1 MIGRQAGAHLAL
13 LVVGALAA
21 MLAVASPAAADRA
34 FSTRFSTNDTGNI
47 AVVANTLETC
57 PTVATTCAAARAA
70 VPIASGGNN
79 FSNNNFNMTYVNT
92 DPGTVGGTATFDSS
106 TSQLS
111 LPAGA
116 TVLFAGL
123 YWGADTSAGSN
134 ASAGPAPAP
143 ARNAAANNQ
152 VGFKVPGASG
162 YTPLTASAPL
172 DTSPGTSRYSAFA
185 NVTSAVAAAGAGSYS
200 VANVQAGTGGDRY
213 AGWAMFVVYHDSSDP
228 PRNLTV
234 DDGFQ
239 TVASNS
245 PPLTIPIGGF
255 QTPPSG
261 PPPTVTVGFMAYEG
275 DTGIT
280 GDTASLDGLTASTA
294 ARPATNFFDGAITNF
309 GVNVTTRNPADV
321 NNFAID
327 AAELSGTGA
336 IPNGATSATVQL
348 TTSGDTY
355 FPAVIT
361 FATDLFAPI
370 IDSTKSVTNLT
381 HPGGPDQRGDV
392 LQYTVSYQN
401 TGGDNAVGFV
411 MRDPIPSGSTYVPG
425 SLRVTQ
431 GPQTGAKTDARDN
444 DSAQFDSNANAVVF
458 GLGSGATGSS
468 GGSIADGET
477 DTATFQVKINASDAN
492 GQQIINQ
499 AGASYSG
506 ASLGHSYTNQ
516 SPQVTNT
523 VAAPDLTI
531 LKSHSGPF
539 VGGVPKA
546 FQLDVSNVGGAPT
559 DGSPVTVSD
568 HLPQSSFQS
577 VSGASGSGWSC
588 NVAGLTVTCTR
599 SDALAAGATYP
610 PIEIDALVQPLPP
623 MSISNTATVAGGGD
637 LDLDNNTATDSD
649 QASALADLTIAKV
662 AQPTTLYSGNQVT
675 YTLSVANAGPSTT
688 SGVTVSDPLAP
699 SVYSNVNATSTQGTC
714 DATVSCSLGVMPP
727 FSTATI
733 TITATATA
741 DNTTLHNTAT
751 VSSPTPDS
759 NSSNN
764 TASANVTVL
773 PTADLSITKTGT
785 PSDPTAGQTYTY
797 TLTASNKGPDA
808 ASDVVVSDNLPSQF
822 TATSATGGGFTCQ
835 VPASAG
841 GTLVCMRP
849 TLSVADSPQAIT
861 VAGTFVGGSGDETA
875 ANVATVS
882 SQTADPDQSNNAA
895 GLTQVIMPAADLIVS
910 KGAFEA
916 DGTTPLLTALNP
928 GDSFDYDVTVIN
940 NGPSPA
946 ANVVVSDPLP
956 AGIVADPGRTA
967 LIPAGCAFDAATNT
981 FTCTIATLAS
991 GGSTLFQLPV
1001 QVTAS
1006 NSGGDETNTATVT
1019 SDTPDPDLTSN
1030 TARSTVG
1037 VATVTDLQL
1046 TKSVSEPSATVG
1058 DTVTFSM
1065 TVTNLGPNPTGALIT
1080 DPLPAGM
1087 SFGTS
1092 TDCTFSAPNVVC
1104 DPGGLAVGASG
1115 TVTFTATVN
1124 SAAAGTTITNSAS
1137 VASEAAGA
1145 GFPEID
1151 DLDPFNNLASAVLPV
1166 DQEADLSL
1174 TKTGSS
1180 ANPSVGDLLTY
1191 TLTASNAGPN
1201 DATGVTITDP
1211 VPPGLAFSDASDGCT
1226 NISGTVT
1233 CAIGDIPSGG
1243 HVTVKVMA
1251 WVLDSAAA
1259 TSFTN
1264 LATVSGDQPDPDPGN
1279 NQATANTEVPPFVN
1293 LRMTKSASNTSP
1305 AAGSDV
1311 TYTIA
1316 VSNDG
1321 PSTASGVTLRDPL
1334 PGGLTYVSSA
1344 AAQGS
1349 CGASGNLVT
1358 CALGSLPAGGSTM
1371 VTITARTGSGTGGT
1385 KITNTA
1391 TVSAT
1396 ENNGS
1401 PGLST
1406 AHVVVNPSVVPP
1418 PPNAKLTITKTVNH
1432 KRAKFGSTLR
1442 YTITVA
1448 NAGPATAQTPTVTD
1462 TLSTAAS
1469 IVSVHPSSGSCHG
1482 RSPLTC
1488 KLASI
1493 APGAHATI
1501 TVVARP
1507 RDLGKIRNS
1516 ASVTTPTPLAPG
1528 SRTMAKVTTVIT
1540 AGAHSRIV
1548 FTDRTSTP
1556 KIPPGGTATFLPK
1569 ITNPNP
1575 WPLHNVKVCDR
1586 LPPGTMFVSAS
1597 RGSKRGG
1604 RVVCWTVGTLAPHTS
1619 KSFSLRAET
1628 LLGVTGKLRDAATAK
1643 ATVGGKHL
1651 TAHAHA
1657 HVLVVPTGLCGTASS
1672 LDLHGP
1678 NNPLAVAA
1686 C

>member
-1226 NISGTVT
+1226 NVSGTVT

-1516 ASVTTPTPLAPG
+1516 ASVNTPTPLAPG

>member
-1 MIGRQAGAHLAL
+1 MTGQGGRCRGL
-13 LVVGALAA
+13 LVFAALAA

-47 AVVANTLETC
+47 AVIANTLETC
-57 PTVATTCAAARAA
+57 PAVASTCAAARAA

-92 DPGTVGGTATFDSS
+92 DPGTVGGVATFNSS
-106 TSQLS
+106 SSQLS

-123 YWGADTSAGSN
+123 YWGADTSKGNSVGAGPV
-134 ASAGPAPAP
+134 PAPAP
-143 ARNAAANNQ
+143 NAAANNQ
-152 VGFKVPGASG
+152 VGFKVPGAAG
-162 YTPLTASAPL
+162 YSPVTASAPL
-172 DTSPGTSRYSAFA
+172 DTSNGATTRYSAFA
-185 NVTSAVAAAGAGSYS
+185 NVTSMVTAAGSGTYS
-200 VANVQAGTGGDRY
+200 VANVQAGIGGDRY

-239 TVASNS
+239 TVSSNS
-245 PPLTIPIGGF
+245 PPITIPIGGF

-261 PPPTVTVGFMAYEG
+261 VPTVTVGFLAYEG

-280 GDTASLDGLTASTA
+280 GDTASLDGFTANSA
-294 ARPATNFFDGAITNF
+294 ARPATNFFDGAISNF
-309 GVNVTTRNPADV
+309 GVNVTTRNPDDV

-355 FPAVIT
+355 FPAVVT

-370 IDSTKSVTNLT
+370 ITSTKSVTNLT

-392 LQYTVSYQN
+392 LQYTVSYEN
-401 TGGDNAVGFV
+401 TGADDATGFV

-431 GPQTGAKTDARDN
+431 GPQTGAKTDALDG
-444 DSAQFDSNANAVVF
+444 DSAQFNSNANAVVF

-477 DTATFQVKINASDAN
+477 DTATFQVKIDASDTN
-492 GQQIINQ
+492 GQQIVNT
-499 AGASYSG
+499 ANASYSG

-523 VAAPDLTI
+523 VAGPDLTI

-546 FQLDVSNVGGAPT
+546 FQLDVSNVGDAPT
-559 DGSPVTVSD
+559 DGSPVTVTD
-568 HLPQSSFQS
+568 QLPQSSFQS

-599 SDALAAGATYP
+599 SDPLAAGATYP
-610 PIEIDALVQPLPP
+610 PIEIDAVVQPLPP
-623 MSISNTATVAGGGD
+623 MTISNTATVAGGGD
-637 LDLDNNTATDSD
+637 LDLENNTATDSD

-662 AQPTTLYSGNQVT
+662 AQPTTVYSGNQVT
-675 YTLSVANAGPSTT
+675 YTLSVANAGPSTA
-688 SGVTVSDPLAP
+688 SGVTVSDPLDP
-699 SVYSNVNATSTQGTC
+699 SVYSNVNVTSTQGTC
-714 DATVSCSLGVMPP
+714 DATVSCSLGAMLP

-733 TITATATA
+733 TVTATATA

-759 NSSNN
+759 DSSNN
-764 TASANVTVL
+764 TASAAVTVL

-785 PSDPTAGQTYTY
+785 PSNPTAGQTYTY

-808 ASDVVVSDNLPSQF
+808 ASGVVVSDNLPSQF

-841 GTLVCMRP
+841 GTLVCTRP
-849 TLSVADSPQAIT
+849 TLSVAEGAQAIT
-861 VAGTFVGGSGDETA
+861 VVGTFVGGSGAETA

-882 SQTADPDQSNNAA
+882 SQTADPDQSNNSA

-916 DGTTPLLTALNP
+916 DGTTPLLRALNP

-956 AGIVADPGRTA
+956 TGIVADPGRLA
-967 LIPAGCAFDAATNT
+967 PAGCTFDAGTNT
-981 FTCTIATLAS
+981 FTCDIAALAAGDS
-991 GGSTLFQLPV
+991 LLLKLPV
-1001 QVTAS
+1001 QVAES
-1006 NSGGDETNTATVT
+1006 NPGGDETNTATVT

-1037 VATVTDLQL
+1037 VATVTDLEL
-1046 TKSVSEPSATVG
+1046 TKAVSEPSATVG
-1058 DTVTFSM
+1058 DTVTFTM
-1065 TVTNLGPNPTGALIT
+1065 TAANLGPNPTGALIT

-1092 TDCTFSAPNVVC
+1092 SDCTFSAPNVTC
-1104 DPGGLAVGASG
+1104 DLGGLAVGASD
-1115 TVTFTATVN
+1115 TATFTATVN

-1151 DLDPFNNLASAVLPV
+1151 DLDPSNNLASAVLPV
-1166 DQEADLSL
+1166 DQQADLSL
-1174 TKTGSS
+1174 TKTASN
-1180 ANPSVGDLLTY
+1180 ATPSVGQLLTY

-1211 VPPGLAFSDASDGCT
+1211 VPPGLAFAEASNGCT

-1233 CAIGDIPSGG
+1233 CAIGDIPTGG
-1243 HVTVKVMA
+1243 HVSVKVMA

-1259 TSFTN
+1259 TAFTN
-1264 LATVSGDQPDPDPGN
+1264 LATVSGDQPDPDPAN

-1321 PSTASGVTLRDPL
+1321 PNTATGVILRDPL
-1334 PGGLTYVSSA
+1334 PNGLTYVSST

-1349 CGASGNLVT
+1349 CGASANLVT

-1371 VTITARTGSGTGGT
+1371 VTITARTGSDTGDT
-1385 KITNTA
+1385 NITNTA

-1396 ENNGS
+1396 EDNGS

-1406 AHVVVNPSVVPP
+1406 AHVVVNPSAVPP
-1418 PPNAKLTITKTVNH
+1418 PPDAKLTITKTVNH
-1432 KRAKFGSTLR
+1432 KRARFGSTLR

-1448 NAGPATAQTPTVTD
+1448 NAGPATAEAPTVTD

-1482 RSPLTC
+1482 RNPLTC

-1493 APGAHATI
+1493 APGGDATI
-1501 TVVARP
+1501 TVAARP

-1516 ASVTTPTPLAPG
+1516 ASVTTATPLAPG

-1540 AGAHSRIV
+1540 AGAHSRIRV
-1548 FTDRTSTP
+1548 TDRTSTP
-1556 KIPPGGTATFLPK
+1556 KIPPGGTATFLPRV
-1569 ITNPNP
+1569 TNPNP
-1575 WPLHNVKVCDR
+1575 WPVHNVKVCDQ

-1597 RGSKRGG
+1597 QGSKRRG
-1604 RVVCWTVGTLAPHTS
+1604 RVVCWSVGTLAPHAS
-1619 KSFSLRAET
+1619 KSFSMRAET
-1628 LLGVTGKLRDAATAK
+1628 LLGVTGTLRDAATAK
-1643 ATVGGKHL
+1643 ATAGSKHL
-1651 TAHAHA
+1651 SAHAHA
-1657 HVLVVPTGLCGTASS
+1657 HVLVAPTQLCGTASS
-1672 LDLHGP
+1672 LALHGP

>member
-1 MIGRQAGAHLAL
+1 
-13 LVVGALAA
+13 
-21 MLAVASPAAADRA
+21 
-34 FSTRFSTNDTGNI
+34 
-47 AVVANTLETC
+47 
-57 PTVATTCAAARAA
+57 
-70 VPIASGGNN
+70 
-79 FSNNNFNMTYVNT
+79 
-92 DPGTVGGTATFDSS
+92 
-106 TSQLS
+106 
-111 LPAGA
+111 
-116 TVLFAGL
+116 
-123 YWGADTSAGSN
+123 
-134 ASAGPAPAP
+134 
-143 ARNAAANNQ
+143 
-152 VGFKVPGASG
+152 
-162 YTPLTASAPL
+162 
-172 DTSPGTSRYSAFA
+172 
-185 NVTSAVAAAGAGSYS
+185 
-200 VANVQAGTGGDRY
+200 
-213 AGWAMFVVYHDSSDP
+213 
-228 PRNLTV
+228 
-234 DDGFQ
+234 
-239 TVASNS
+239 
-245 PPLTIPIGGF
+245 
-255 QTPPSG
+255 
-261 PPPTVTVGFMAYEG
+261 
-275 DTGIT
+275 
-280 GDTASLDGLTASTA
+280 
-294 ARPATNFFDGAITNF
+294 
-309 GVNVTTRNPADV
+309 
-321 NNFAID
+321 D

-1501 TVVARP
+1501 TVAARP